1 MLALAAALAA
11 AASAVGALGA
21 AGPHAGGPGA
31 DRLCSLG
38 ARLANHSAGAGRT
51 WVSRVPGG
59 PPGVQLVQ
67 LGAQLAHRSLRA
79 SAACAP
85 GSRCEVPAGA
95 AWVLDASIDVES
107 LTIRGELRWDT
118 AKDGLE
124 LRACHVMVED
134 GGLLEIGTTDAPMEL
149 RATIYIKQCGSLS
162 GPMGSRFVGSR
173 GSSRIEIHGR
183 PLARTMSL
191 LSSGAAQGSSQLA
204 LKHDPGDMGWRV
216 GDRVGVATT
225 RARQSDS
232 SEHTIVELLPSGLRV
247 SPPLQAAR
255 MGGMKDV
262 EGQQFELAAEV
273 VNMERSVLITGDH
286 QDFLA
291 TRQGLHVMMGP
302 GSVGVVRHARVEYC
316 GQNGIKGRYCLHFH
330 LLGQCPECIFQG
342 NAIVESFQSGITIH
356 GTHRTTVDS
365 NVLWMN
371 RGVGIY
377 TEDGNEMNNTISHN
391 TIICP
396 YWDDSKR
403 SGGPSGPYCIVKGAN
418 AGEGVG
424 IYMVGV
430 TNDVI
435 GNHIVGHQHGLFT
448 PGGLH
453 HLGEGEA
460 HGKVCPRHLP
470 YGIMRGNVNHDNSY
484 FGIYPDNQFPRNV
497 GPRDENGYV
506 IDMQRCWQELTPDGR
521 DNGVVPA
528 SVVED
533 CLDYHNDFVGQYTAG
548 DIMYLRFKAVDCNTG
563 MYWKRSKNFADPT
576 AVHIRDSV
584 FADTT
589 ARLPGGAFTF
599 TMEGVTLAGRAQ
611 LHSPQHCFGS
621 PDLGGPLQG
630 MTCNVQNHMV
640 GLDST
645 THMYGWVRDSGA
657 QVISF
662 GSSGGDPVRILWVAA
677 DESLDGYGAI
687 VSPHLNGFALVPG
700 CQGPLSKWGG
710 GFGCAK
716 TTPVRRLNIFGPNFG
731 RITIRGPGY
740 EGVSRDDSEP
750 TFGMNVGS
758 LWWNPPFHDP
768 SRTWNNQGSYAAPV
782 VAGASYTVEGLR
794 WLPDAGQ
801 PGDIII
807 EFSDPHASQSL
818 GNAAEAVTL
827 TLVTDRGRVSC
838 IAAADSDRR
847 FFASGQ
853 TGPETGAALGD
864 CGQKFRLLAGQA
876 EATTLERAH
885 RRRRRQYVPVQHGA
899 VEPTL
904 PEAPTSATTLAPT
917 AAPTLGGG
925 CDLPLADNGSSH
937 SCRGRINWLVEHGGK
952 SAAAATSQVNEECS
966 GQCSCQAPEPSATS
980 TPAPTSG
987 ITPAPT
993 AAPSATSTPAPTS
1006 PSPTGGCDAQC
1017 EYSGNM
1023 MYGGSDSCR
1032 NRVEWILSN
1041 GQPVQLSYEI
1051 VNEAC
1056 AGQCACALPAASTP
1070 APTSG
1075 TTLMPMVPPTSGGG
1089 CDAPC
1094 DYNGGSHSCRGRIS
1108 WLVEHGGESAAA
1120 ATSQV
1125 NEECSGQC
1133 SCQAPSPSPTSECDA
1148 QCEYSGNMMY
1158 GGSDSCRNRVDWIL
1172 SNGQP
1177 VQLSYEIVNEACA
1190 GQCAC
1195 APPR

>member
-904 PEAPTSATTLAPT
+904 PEEVLGVAVLVPFGLPRRGLRRPLQLQWWLAFVPRSHQL
-917 AAPTLGGG
+917 AGRARRQECGGG
-925 CDLPLADNGSSH
+925 HEPGQRGVQRAVLLPGARALRHIYASTDFGHHASAHSSTFRDIYASSDFGNHAGADSSSYVGWRLRPPLQLSQADNGSSH

-1056 AGQCACALPAASTP
+1056 AGQCACA
-1070 APTSG
+1070 
-1075 TTLMPMVPPTSGGG
+1075 
-1089 CDAPC
+1089 
-1094 DYNGGSHSCRGRIS
+1094 
-1108 WLVEHGGESAAA
+1108 
-1120 ATSQV
+1120 
-1125 NEECSGQC
+1125 
-1133 SCQAPSPSPTSECDA
+1133 
-1148 QCEYSGNMMY
+1148 
-1158 GGSDSCRNRVDWIL
+1158 
-1172 SNGQP
+1172 
-1177 VQLSYEIVNEACA
+1177 
-1190 GQCAC
+1190 
-1195 APPR
+1195 PPR